1 MNAGSFVWS
10 DYVSGSAL
18 LKDSAK
24 NEFVARAA
32 GGVYFYSSDPATT
45 GVVLSPGE
53 GTWASLSDRN
63 AKTNIVPL
71 DDAAILAKVDT
82 LPIDGWSYTSDTA
95 VHHVGPMAQDFYAAF
110 GTGIDDRHI
119 TSIDEDG
126 VALAAIKALH
136 RENDQLRSENRSLE
150 SRLNAQESRLQSSLQ
165 LLGAKIEA
173 LTSHRNSQS

>member
-1 MNAGSFVWS
+1 VWS

-24 NEFVARAA
+24 NQFVARAA

-82 LPIDGWSYTSDTA
+82 LPIDGWSYTSDAA
-95 VHHVGPMAQDFYAAF
+95 VHHIGPMAQDFYAF

-136 RENDQLRSENRSLE
+136 NENQQLKSWLAVLE
-150 SRLNAQESRLQSSLQ
+150 ASDASRFAALE
-165 LLGAKIEA
+165 AKVRA
-173 LTSHRNSQS
+173 LHSPRT

>member
-1 MNAGSFVWS
+1 
-10 DYVSGSAL
+10 
-18 LKDSAK
+18 
-24 NEFVARAA
+24 
-32 GGVYFYSSDPATT
+32 
-45 GVVLSPGE
+45 
-53 GTWASLSDRN
+53 
-63 AKTNIVPL
+63 
-71 DDAAILAKVDT
+71 
-82 LPIDGWSYTSDTA
+82 
-95 VHHVGPMAQDFYAAF
+95 MAQDFYAAF